1 MKTILLSSSILILL
15 LAALGPVLRGK
26 ISPRVQ
32 YALWLLVALRL
43 LAPVNPVSSALSAAA
58 LLERV
63 ETPTLERIAQTPV
76 STRSYDSAYSQIEAE
91 YRQRGADLSA
101 FTAARPG
108 L

>member
-43 LAPVNPVSSALSAAA
+43 LVPVNPVRSALSASA
-58 LLERV
+58 LLDRAE
-63 ETPTLERIAQTPV
+63 EPQLLERIAQTPV
-76 STRSYDSAYSQIEAE
+76 PTRSYENAYRQVEEE
-91 YRQRGADLSA
+91 YRRRGADL
-101 FTAARPG
+101 
-108 L
+108 